1 MLAPSGQRTGD
12 DSKLDVIKRRAK
24 PHVLML
30 DAQLN
35 IAYAEPRAIA
45 MIANVAPLEAPHRL
59 PAAIETAVRAAA
71 RRIFL
76 FGAGDDVM
84 LRVSGLLLHLAYLR
98 GADGTYVSLLIE
110 EEGHRDNVRTA
121 AKRYALTRRESE
133 VLSHILKGES
143 SCEIAESM
151 CLANSTI
158 HDYLKAL
165 IRKTAS
171 KNRSDMIAKVLD
183 FTS

>member
-1 MLAPSGQRTGD
+1 
-12 DSKLDVIKRRAK
+12 
-24 PHVLML
+24 ML
-30 DAQLN
+30 DAHLN

-45 MIANVAPLEAPHRL
+45 MIANVAPLEFPDRL
-59 PAAIETAVRAAA
+59 PSSIETAVRGAA

-76 FGAGDDVM
+76 FGAGDDVV

-98 GADGTYVSLLIE
+98 GSDGTYVSLLVE

-121 AKRYALTRRESE
+121 AKRYTLTRRESE
-133 VLSHILKGES
+133 VLSHILQGKS
-143 SCEIAESM
+143 SSEIAESM
-151 CLANSTI
+151 SLASTTV

-171 KNRSDMIAKVLD
+171 KNRSEMIAKVLD
-183 FTS
+183 FSSRPD